1 MKRDIHHLGQ
11 AAEYRNTKQ
20 NLRTR
25 AAARWAGAVA
35 IAASAL
41 VGVTTLLSAAILFGV
56 TISATTR
63 VILAITLSSG
73 ASALAW
79 MIARATAQ
87 RPLPGKATREAFFGQ
102 ERS

>member
-1 MKRDIHHLGQ
+1 MKREMHHLRRP
-11 AAEYRNTKQ
+11 EEHRNTK
-20 NLRTR
+20 RTLGPVV
-25 AAARWAGAVA
+25 ARWVGAVA

-56 TISATTR
+56 TLSATTR

-87 RPLPGKATREAFFGQ
+87 RPLPEKATREALFG
-102 ERS
+102 